1 MSNDAKSGEVMP
13 RIKIAHLTTTDG
25 ILAELR
31 SLYRDARRGEIQ
43 PGDATKLC
51 YLLKTMSEIMTLRAM
66 EERLDCLESG
76 KPYLPRREID
86 GDHQSDQ
93 EAH

>member
-1 MSNDAKSGEVMP
+1 MTDDAKQGLVLP
-13 RIKIAHLTTTDG
+13 RIQIAHLTTTDG
-25 ILAELR
+25 ILTELR

-66 EERLDCLESG
+66 EERLDCLEHG
-76 KPYLPRREID
+76 IAYKPRREID
-86 GDHQSDQ
+86 GEQIQTS
-93 EAH
+93 

>member
-1 MSNDAKSGEVMP
+1 VSDDVKQGQVLP

-25 ILAELR
+25 ILTELR
-31 SLYRDARRGEIQ
+31 SLYRDARRGEIP

-76 KPYLPRREID
+76 IPYKLENSD
-86 GDHQSDQ
+86 GDDCTDPQ
-93 EAH
+93 AH